1 MAQTPTRAPVS
12 PLRLGE
18 GPSGTHSRHGST
30 TEGAE
35 PAVSPMYSG
44 NPVRMRL
51 QPVLGDVRPVP
62 DELRDTSPSQLLQP
76 FRTEVTG
83 SMLPIHAN
91 YSHAEVMYWHKLQEQ
106 IAHRYYKPI
115 KRPDHDAERED
126 EHVAPRPQVESVSE
140 APDVPHQGMHDTVGW
155 AAVAAREGRIDVHPQ
170 DTEAKAA
177 LTMHLSSQ
185 DAWNQPWQFDETIG
199 AGSAQPIIPIAGL
212 SEEKT
217 ANLTRVQRRR
227 YRVRMFM
234 LRNVF
239 VPLLCRALNVGVL
252 SATLGIGVRLRKQLV
267 NNDAEMS
274 VGVSPL
280 AAIIFSPPSIVYAL
294 TQIWIEYRSR
304 PIGLWKLSSKLWYT
318 ALELVFI
325 CLWSAELSLSMDNY
339 FTSNVVCVSPKSPFY
354 SHASRFGVT
363 LTHPDA
369 KGTICD
375 LQIALICVVFISV
388 VVYLFVFMVRA
399 TLTQISLFRIFHRI
413 RL

>member
-1 MAQTPTRAPVS
+1 MAQTPTPAPVS

-18 GPSGTHSRHGST
+18 GPSGTHTRHGST
-30 TEGAE
+30 ADRAE
-35 PAVSPMYSG
+35 SAVAPMYSG
-44 NPVRMRL
+44 NPVRSRL
-51 QPVLGDVRPVP
+51 QPVLRDIKPVSE
-62 DELRDTSPSQLLQP
+62 ELHETSPPQLLQP
-76 FRTEVTG
+76 FHTEVTG

-91 YSHAEVMYWHKLQEQ
+91 YSRAEVMFWHNLQEQ
-106 IAHRYYKPI
+106 VAHRYYKTVEQPN
-115 KRPDHDAERED
+115 HNAERED
-126 EHVAPRPQVESVSE
+126 EQVAPRPQVDSVSE
-140 APDVPHQGMHDTVGW
+140 APDVPNPGMHDTVGW
-155 AAVAAREGRIDVHPQ
+155 AAVAAREGRIDVHPE
-170 DTEAKAA
+170 DTEAQAA
-177 LTMHLSSQ
+177 LTMHLSPH
-185 DAWNQPWQFDETIG
+185 DAWNQPWQFDETLG

-217 ANLTRVQRRR
+217 ANLNRVQRRR

-252 SATLGIGVRLRKQLV
+252 SATLGIGVRLRTRLV

-318 ALELVFI
+318 ALELVFV

-339 FTSNVVCVSPKSPFY
+339 FTSNVVCVSTKSPFY
-354 SHASRFGVT
+354 AHASRFGTT
-363 LTHPDA
+363 LTHPDE
-369 KGTICD
+369 KNSICD

-388 VVYLFVFMVRA
+388 VVYLFVFMVCVR
-399 TLTQISLFRIFHRI
+399 LTQISLFRIFHRI